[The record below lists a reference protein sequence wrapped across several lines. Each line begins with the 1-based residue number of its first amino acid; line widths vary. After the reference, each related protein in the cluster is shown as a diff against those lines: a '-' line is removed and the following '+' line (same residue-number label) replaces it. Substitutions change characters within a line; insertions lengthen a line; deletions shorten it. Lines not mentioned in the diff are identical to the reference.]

1 VTVLRPLSRRVSRSI
16 SLLVLA
22 AWIAVMG
29 VVVTRTFLQARS
41 LNLAAD
47 LARYGTAAEWRGIYY
62 RGEKVGFSVSQMT
75 PAPGN
80 SDGFDVQEDARMQM
94 SLLGATTA
102 ASIRTSAQLD
112 RDFAVKAFD
121 FSLDPGTGPVQ
132 VMGTV
137 TGRHVSLTIKT
148 ASGTQHEERDLD
160 DVPVLSLN
168 LPRRLAAVG
177 LKPGTEQ
184 QFLIFDP
191 ATLRNEPVTIQI
203 GKREIVNVFAPG
215 SVRIRGREYLSEVRR
230 PTPAFRVE
238 MTFAGLKTSSWIT
251 DTGEVVRE
259 ESPLGLL
266 SVRET
271 PEEAQRMAIGGRI
284 QGDLLES
291 AAVVPRRATN
301 ERIDDPRDV
310 RRLRLQVEG
319 ADLANPDVRGA
330 GQEVNGNVVEIRDAR
345 SLRAEPSTQD
355 VAVYLRPEPL
365 IESDDAQIH
374 AEAVAAVAGATDPR
388 TQAER
393 LTRRVNAMLDKKPTV
408 SLPSAR
414 EVLRTRVGDCNEH
427 TALYVAM
434 ARSIGIP
441 ARIAVG
447 LAYSRG
453 AFYYHAW
460 PEVYLEEGR
469 GRGVSGRESTGL
481 WLPADPTFNQF
492 PADATHLRLM
502 RGGLDRQAAILPL
515 IGHLKISIIGLEVA
529 PNSAPVLLGRGSMD
543 ATPLSIPL
551 PVRTGMTCWSSPSRA
566 R

>member
-1 VTVLRPLSRRVSRSI
+1 
-16 SLLVLA
+16 
-22 AWIAVMG
+22 MG

-47 LARYGTAAEWRGIYY
+47 LARYGSAAEWRGIYY

-75 PAPGN
+75 PARG
-80 SDGFDVQEDARMQM
+80 DGFDLQEDARMQM

-345 SLRAEPSTQD
+345 SLRAEPSIED

-393 LTRRVNAMLDKKPTV
+393 LTRRVNGMLDKKPTV

-414 EVLRTRVGDCNEH
+414 EVLRTKVGDCNEH

-469 GRGVSGRESTGL
+469 GRGT